1 MGTSVSIDLGR
12 VAHDLH
18 LPLDKVQRTVELLDD
33 GNTVPFIT
41 RYRKDATGGLDEEQ
55 IRLIQDAVGKARAL
69 AERKQTIL
77 KSIEAQGKL
86 TAELA
91 QRIQQAPS
99 TKQLEDLYLPYKPK
113 KQSLATQARERG
125 LEPLAREIL
134 DADPKAADLNARA
147 ADFVNPDRDVNNVA
161 EALMGVGHLIAERYS
176 ERADVRGKLRR
187 IMRSSGQLVSI
198 RVEPSDEDDATEGD
212 LDESA
217 VEVAET
223 DLDDEDAGDDEIS
236 SEIATD
242 EQDADE
248 PTGEEPNAE
257 AQSADTS
264 DQATK
269 PTENAAEPTANPAE
283 SASDAPTSA
292 DSASAASE
300 SNGGESVANVP
311 APSETDMD
319 AASSETTATAALA
332 SESADAIPAF
342 GESSGSLTGPVVKP
356 AKPPKLSK
364 QARAKAAKAAARA
377 AKKLRKRQKLEAS
390 FKDYFNFRESIAK
403 IPPHRVLAINRGERV
418 KILRVK
424 IEFDTEQMLA
434 AATEMLIPAEQ
445 PHADFLR
452 GCLRDALFRLIVPS
466 LEREA
471 RRELTD
477 AAETHAVEV
486 FARNLRKLLLQPPVR
501 GRRVLA
507 MDPGFRSGVKIVT
520 LNEFGNVLAHALIHV
535 IGSEDRVAEGRA
547 KLIEFIRTDEID
559 VVAIGNGTGCRE
571 TELMVADVIA
581 NELAD
586 RELAYVIVNEAGA
599 SVYSTSELGREE
611 LPDFDATQR
620 GAISIG
626 RRLLDPLSELV
637 KITPANIGVGL
648 YQHDVKAKH
657 LQESLDAVVESCV
670 NYVGVDVNSASP
682 ALLGYVSG
690 LNQLTARRLYQ
701 YRREHGPFR
710 SREQLKEVPGI
721 GDATFVQS
729 AGFLKIVDGEN
740 PLDATPIHPES
751 YEVAQNVLE
760 RLGSNVEQLRRRI
773 VRHQPPKTIERQA
786 AATTESPVASQV
798 PENEV
803 PENEVA
809 AETFAVDETP
819 TSVEAPAQSASAP
832 PVEAQAAEA
841 PTLEAQTAETPAM
854 EAATVEDANAE
865 APTDETAGAAMLPGF
880 EEAAKD
886 EDQAVRPANEVVDSE
901 QLAARVAAVNREQF
915 AEEMNVGKLLLSDIL
930 SSLLRPSR
938 DPRED
943 FPPPVFRREV
953 MKLEDLEPGME
964 LSGSILNV
972 VDFGAF
978 IDIGLS
984 EPGLVHISRLAD
996 RFVRDPHEVV
1006 AVGDV
1011 LKVWVME
1018 VDKQR
1023 RRVSLTAIAPGS
1035 EKPRQP
1041 RGPARPATGEPRR
1054 KKPVREQ
1061 RAKPAHGHG
1070 KPSRSQR
1077 PPKSKVVKPRV
1088 PAPPITQDMVE
1099 GKEPMRSF
1107 SDLLQFYSKKQEPGD
1122 KPPKKS

>member
-77 KSIEAQGKL
+77 KSIESQGKL

-134 DADPKAADLNARA
+134 DADAKAADLNARA

-161 EALMGVGHLIAERYS
+161 EVLMGVGHLIAERYS

-198 RVEPSDEDDATEGD
+198 RVEPSDEDDATDID

-217 VEVAET
+217 VDVAET
-223 DLDDEDAGDDEIS
+223 ELDEDDAGDDASS
-236 SEIATD
+236 SEVAAEEHGSD

-248 PTGEEPNAE
+248 PSEEKQPAE
-257 AQSADTS
+257 AAEQTTEPTDSSGEPSA
-264 DQATK
+264 
-269 PTENAAEPTANPAE
+269 EAAEPT
-283 SASDAPTSA
+283 DG
-292 DSASAASE
+292 ASE
-300 SNGGESVANVP
+300 SNAGESVV
-311 APSETDMD
+311 SETE
-319 AASSETTATAALA
+319 AKESGAEPSAGETTVSASLAA
-332 SESADAIPAF
+332 ESADAIPAF

-535 IGSEDRVAEGRA
+535 IGNDERVAEGRA

-657 LQESLDAVVESCV
+657 LQDSLDAVVESCV

-710 SREQLKEVPGI
+710 
-721 GDATFVQS
+721 
-729 AGFLKIVDGEN
+729 
-740 PLDATPIHPES
+740 
-751 YEVAQNVLE
+751 
-760 RLGSNVEQLRRRI
+760 
-773 VRHQPPKTIERQA
+773 
-786 AATTESPVASQV
+786 
-798 PENEV
+798 
-803 PENEVA
+803 
-809 AETFAVDETP
+809 
-819 TSVEAPAQSASAP
+819 
-832 PVEAQAAEA
+832 
-841 PTLEAQTAETPAM
+841 
-854 EAATVEDANAE
+854 
-865 APTDETAGAAMLPGF
+865 
-880 EEAAKD
+880 
-886 EDQAVRPANEVVDSE
+886 
-901 QLAARVAAVNREQF
+901 
-915 AEEMNVGKLLLSDIL
+915 
-930 SSLLRPSR
+930 
-938 DPRED
+938 
-943 FPPPVFRREV
+943 
-953 MKLEDLEPGME
+953 
-964 LSGSILNV
+964 
-972 VDFGAF
+972 
-978 IDIGLS
+978 
-984 EPGLVHISRLAD
+984 
-996 RFVRDPHEVV
+996 
-1006 AVGDV
+1006 
-1011 LKVWVME
+1011 
-1018 VDKQR
+1018 
-1023 RRVSLTAIAPGS
+1023 
-1035 EKPRQP
+1035 
-1041 RGPARPATGEPRR
+1041 
-1054 KKPVREQ
+1054 
-1061 RAKPAHGHG
+1061 
-1070 KPSRSQR
+1070 
-1077 PPKSKVVKPRV
+1077 
-1088 PAPPITQDMVE
+1088 
-1099 GKEPMRSF
+1099 
-1107 SDLLQFYSKKQEPGD
+1107 
-1122 KPPKKS
+1122 